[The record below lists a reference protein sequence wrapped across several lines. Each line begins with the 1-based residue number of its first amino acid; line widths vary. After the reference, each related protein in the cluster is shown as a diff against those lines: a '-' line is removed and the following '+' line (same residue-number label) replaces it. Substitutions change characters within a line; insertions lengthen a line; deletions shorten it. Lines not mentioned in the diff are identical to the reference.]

1 MIIVTTNDIPGYQ
14 VTAVMGEVMGVTVRS
29 RNIGAQ
35 FTAGL
40 RSLAGGELPEM
51 TRNLLESRG
60 EVMNRLVGEA
70 EARGANA
77 ILAARFDASSMGDTW
92 TEICAYGTAVQVRPI
107 PGGQPGATPQSS
119 EHAQQLSAQRPPLV

>member
-1 MIIVTTNDIPGYQ
+1 MIIVTTNDIPGYE

-29 RNIGAQ
+29 RHIGAQ
-35 FTAGL
+35 LTAGL

-51 TRNLLESRG
+51 TRNLLECRG
-60 EVMNRLVGEA
+60 EVMNRLVAEA

-77 ILAARFDASSMGDTW
+77 LLATRFDASSMGDTW

-107 PGGQPGATPQSS
+107 PEGRPGATPQSIQ
-119 EHAQQLSAQRPPLV
+119 HAQQLGLA

>member
-1 MIIVTTNDIPGYQ
+1 MIIVTTNDIPGYE

-29 RNIGAQ
+29 RHIGAQ
-35 FTAGL
+35 LTAGL

-51 TRNLLESRG
+51 TRNLLESRS
-60 EVMNRLVGEA
+60 EVMNRLVAEA

-77 ILAARFDASSMGDTW
+77 LLAARFDASSMGDTW

-107 PGGQPGATPQSS
+107 PEGRPGATLQSIQ
-119 EHAQQLSAQRPPLV
+119 HAQQLGLA

>member
-92 TEICAYGTAVQVRPI
+92 TEICAYGTAVVVAPI
-107 PGGQPGATPQSS
+107 PESHPGATPQSIQ
-119 EHAQQLSAQRPPLV
+119 HARQLGTV